1 MTKDMRNAGAG
12 ALFAAGIQTGGFGA
26 RLFGYLLFYVP
37 TAIVYLII
45 LIASRGFGGI
55 LDFSKNPPENIITI
69 TLAVAILVLPTVL
82 PFFLWERN
90 IRKFRRKNG
99 LSIYKD
105 VREELEQMKF
115 NEEYAKEAK
124 AREAYEA
131 SKK

>member
-1 MTKDMRNAGAG
+1 MVREKYNSAEKVDAGS
-12 ALFAAGIQTGGFGA
+12 FGA
-26 RLFGYLLFYVP
+26 RLFGYIIFYSFLVFGIFLFLMAADSFLDKFLGNGMLRSFLMV
-37 TAIVYLII
+37 AFWLI
-45 LIASRGFGGI
+45 
-55 LDFSKNPPENIITI
+55 
-69 TLAVAILVLPTVL
+69 L
-82 PFFLWERN
+82 PFLFMVMWEKN

-105 VREELEQMKF
+105 VREEMEQMKF